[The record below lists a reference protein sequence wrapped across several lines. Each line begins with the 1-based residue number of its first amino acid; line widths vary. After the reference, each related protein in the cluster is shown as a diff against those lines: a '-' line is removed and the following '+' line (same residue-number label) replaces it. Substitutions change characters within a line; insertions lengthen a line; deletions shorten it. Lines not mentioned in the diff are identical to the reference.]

1 MIDFYVNVNYFLI
14 YGVLVNVVVGSINVL
29 NDEIRFKC
37 NV

>member
-1 MIDFYVNVNYFLI
+1 MIDFYVNFNYFLI
-14 YGVLVNVVVGSINVL
+14 YGVLVNVVVESINVL